1 MAVYTPVSD
10 QDLSDFLQNYDIG
23 EVISL
28 TEITEGVEN
37 SNFILKTSLDSYI
50 LTLYE
55 KRVSADDLPF
65 FMKLISE
72 LYNRD
77 ISCPKPIKNKHGDII
92 NKCAGKYATIVS
104 FLNGETAQF
113 TNLERCSQI
122 GVMLARLHLAGAM
135 IPLSRDNPLGPAS
148 WLAILK
154 DTDDSNTDLA
164 TTLNR
169 EAITQIN
176 HIISSWPTS
185 LPSGVI
191 HGDLFPNNAMFI
203 GDALT
208 GIIDFY
214 FACTGFF
221 AYDLA
226 ICLNSWCFESDGRFN
241 SEKATRLISS
251 YQTIRKLTQDEI
263 DALPILSQGA
273 AARFFATRYYDWHHT
288 PKDAHVQR
296 HDPLEYWN
304 KITFLKSNANLGLYG
319 F

>member
-23 EVISL
+23 EVLSL

-37 SNFILKTSLDSYI
+37 SNFVLKTNLNNYI

-55 KRVSADDLPF
+55 KRVHADDLPF
-65 FMKLISE
+65 FMQLISE

-77 ISCPKPIKNKHGDII
+77 ISCPKPVKNKLGNII

-122 GVMLARLHLAGAM
+122 GTMLARLHLATAK
-135 IPLSRDNPLGPAS
+135 IPLSRVNPLGPES
-148 WLAILK
+148 WQAILWN
-154 DTDDSNTDLA
+154 TDDSNTDLV
-164 TTLNR
+164 TTLNS
-169 EAITQIN
+169 EAFTLIN
-176 HIISSWPTS
+176 HIISKWPAS
-185 LPSGVI
+185 LPTGVI

-203 GDALT
+203 GDTLT

-226 ICLNSWCFESDGRFN
+226 ICLNSWCFESSGYFN
-241 SEKATRLISS
+241 TEKATKLISS
-251 YQTIRKLTQDEI
+251 YQTIRKLTNDEI

-273 AARFFATRYYDWHHT
+273 AAPFFATRYYDWHHT
-288 PKDAHVQR
+288 PQDARVHR
-296 HDPLEYWN
+296 HDPMEYWN
-304 KITFLKSNANLGLYG
+304 KITFLRSNANLGLYG

>member
-1 MAVYTPVSD
+1 MAVYTPVSK
-10 QDLSDFLQNYDIG
+10 QDLSDFLKNYDVG

-37 SNFILKTSLDSYI
+37 SNFVLKTSTDSYI

-55 KRVSADDLPF
+55 KRVKADDLPF
-65 FMKLISE
+65 FMQLISE
-72 LYNRD
+72 LYDRN
-77 ISCPKPIKNKHGDII
+77 ISCPKPIKNRNGNII
-92 NKCAGKYATIVS
+92 NRCAGKYATIVS
-104 FLNGETAQF
+104 FLTGETAQF

-122 GVMLARLHLAGAM
+122 GAMLATLHLATAM
-135 IPLSRDNPLGPAS
+135 IPLTRANPLGPES
-148 WLAILK
+148 WLAIIK
-154 DTDDSNTDLA
+154 DTDDSNTDLS

-169 EAITQIN
+169 EAVTQIN
-176 HIISSWPTS
+176 HIISSWPKS
-185 LPSGVI
+185 LPTGVI
-191 HGDLFPNNAMFI
+191 HADLFPNNAMFI
-203 GDALT
+203 GNKIT

-221 AYDLA
+221 AYDIA
-226 ICLNSWCFESDGRFN
+226 ICLNSWCFESDGSFN

-251 YQTIRKLTQDEI
+251 YQKTRKLTREEI

-296 HDPLEYWN
+296 HDPMEYWD
-304 KITFLKSNANLGLYG
+304 KLTFLRLNANFGLYG